1 LENKKS
7 GGAEISTFYYEYDKA
22 GNRTKRADDAVSPS
36 KTLKYSYDNI
46 YEVTE
51 VYHVQGP
58 EVLEEFEYDGVGNRT
73 ADSDY
78 TDYSFNSNNQ
88 LTSYN

>member
-1 LENKKS
+1 LPDSIGDRRVWNLL
-7 GGAEISTFYYEYDKA
+7 GTDPLFEYDKA

-58 EVLEEFEYDGVGNRT
+58 EAVEKSEGI
-73 ADSDY
+73 
-78 TDYSFNSNNQ
+78 
-88 LTSYN
+88 